1 MRKIIAVCLMVIML
15 ASLTLSVFSAP
26 GGFIQSPSNNPAPEL
41 IEGVNESE
49 GCTAQLI
56 ITPYIERDT
65 LPEEDRLII
74 EGVYK
79 QIVESPDLSALT
91 EDLID
96 VAAKL
101 GVEVKD
107 LAVSD
112 LFDVRYIGCDIHQY
126 HGIFRIKLK
135 AETLDNFVCLL
146 HFHEGEYH
154 IVEDAKVTED
164 GDYLVFTTNKL
175 SPFAIVVNTSE
186 ENPDAPQ
193 TNDMFPIYV
202 TVAAVSGLMLLGLA
216 VAYRKER
223 A

>member
-1 MRKIIAVCLMVIML
+1 MRKIITVCLAVIML
-15 ASLTLSVFSAP
+15 VSVTLSVVAAP
-26 GGFIQSPSNNPAPEL
+26 GNFVKSPSTNPAPEL

-126 HGIFRIKLK
+126 HGIFRIKIK

-193 TNDMFPIYV
+193 TNDLFPIYV
-202 TVAAVSGLMLLGLA
+202 SIAAVSGLMLIGLA
-216 VAYRKER
+216 ITYKKER

>member
-1 MRKIIAVCLMVIML
+1 MRKIITVCLAVIML
-15 ASLTLSVFSAP
+15 VSVTLSVVAAP
-26 GGFIQSPSNNPAPEL
+26 GNFVKSPSTNPAPEL

-79 QIVESPDLSALT
+79 QIVESPYLSALT

-126 HGIFRIKLK
+126 HGIFRIKIK

-193 TNDMFPIYV
+193 TNDLFPIYV
-202 TVAAVSGLMLLGLA
+202 SIAAVSGLMLIGLA
-216 VAYRKER
+216 ITYKKER